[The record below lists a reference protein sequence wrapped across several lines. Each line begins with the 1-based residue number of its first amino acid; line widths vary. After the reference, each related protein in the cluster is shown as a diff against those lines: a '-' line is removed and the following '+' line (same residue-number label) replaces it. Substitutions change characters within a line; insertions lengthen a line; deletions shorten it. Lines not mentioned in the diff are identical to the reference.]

1 MFDSSPLGINEGLSS
16 FKDDELSF
24 DNELSLELLI
34 SDAAFGL
41 SSFII
46 L

>member
-24 DNELSLELLI
+24 DNESSLEFLI
-34 SDAAFGL
+34 SAAAFDL
-41 SSFII
+41 SCFII

>member
-24 DNELSLELLI
+24 DIESCLEFLI
-34 SDAAFGL
+34 SAEAFGL
-41 SSFII
+41 SCFII